1 MPGYLLGGRVQVA
14 PGYSL
19 GERFGELDLRLVKP
33 LQGPTGLGHP
43 AAVLLRAQ

>member
-19 GERFGELDLRLVKP
+19 EERFGQLDLRS
-33 LQGPTGLGHP
+33 LQPQQGSTKLGHP
-43 AAVLLRAQ
+43 AGVLLRTQ